1 MNTDELYAKLTE
13 IFQDIFDSDEIVLTP
28 ALSADDVE
36 DWDSL
41 GHIRLILA
49 IEKAFKIK
57 FVASEVAELKNV
69 GDLAELI
76 QEKL

>member
-1 MNTDELYAKLTE
+1 MPDADIYERLTE
-13 IFQDIFDSDEIVLTP
+13 ILQDIFENDELIATP
-28 ALSADDVE
+28 ELQAGDVE

-57 FVASEVAELKNV
+57 FVAAEVAEVKNV
-69 GDLAELI
+69 GELVTLI
-76 QEKL
+76 RRKM